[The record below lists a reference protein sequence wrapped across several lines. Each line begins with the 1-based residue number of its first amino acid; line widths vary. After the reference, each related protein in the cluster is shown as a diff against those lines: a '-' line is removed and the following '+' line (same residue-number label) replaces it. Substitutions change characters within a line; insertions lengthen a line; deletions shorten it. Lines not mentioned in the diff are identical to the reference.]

1 MDLSEEF
8 EFLVESFFHEDP
20 SGQSKT
26 HDPVHP
32 QMPSQSWTYHSSVS
46 ARLHSS
52 LKPGGTL
59 GSRLAASTLVVID
72 HLGVA
77 AV

>member
-1 MDLSEEF
+1 MDLSEEV

-32 QMPSQSWTYHSSVS
+32 QMPSQSWTYHTSVS

-52 LKPGGTL
+52 LKPGEIPT
-59 GSRLAASTLVVID
+59 GSVYSSCD
-72 HLGVA
+72 
-77 AV
+77 